1 MKKRKKTMQGITK
14 PSITRLSR
22 RSGVKSLSD
31 DCYDEIRVIMN
42 DKLKEI
48 VNAVMIVNSEHN
60 TKTIMVNDIY
70 NALHLLGHNVT
81 QSSELNTSTC
91 SKK

>member
-1 MKKRKKTMQGITK
+1 MQGITK

-31 DCYDEIRVIMN
+31 DCYDEVRGLMN

-48 VNAVMIVNSEHN
+48 LNAVMIVNSEHN

-81 QSSELNTSTC
+81 QSTDLSTNTC